1 MTQYIWQ
8 TPVEQIGG
16 MKALDELYGRNK
28 PIDLNETGYY
38 RLSSWYE
45 GDKPGD
51 VRVEAWEFMVGGGS
65 SFNNLNAMY
74 TARDPAGNAAEN
86 APVLHTMQSLKQF
99 IEGFDFLKMRP
110 DRNFV
115 VSGMPAGVYY
125 RGTSERGEQYAL
137 YHHHS
142 KRRPYV
148 YTVQPEAYQ
157 ERLTLELPTGT
168 YEADWFN
175 PSNLSVFGTE
185 TFTHPGGQRSVSTP
199 KHAVDMALRI
209 KRRHG
214 SEPHPAALERLHIA
228 RPARA
233 RYRTDRNSLKHGT
246 MNGESE

>member
-38 RLSSWYE
+38 PLSSWYE

-168 YEADWFN
+168 YEADWVN
-175 PSNLSVFGTE
+175 PSNGSVLGTE